1 MNHQNNTW
9 RIKTVYNSLGDLRDQ
24 VVFVGGSTVSFYAD
38 QETLEVRETDDV
50 DVIVEVVSFSEHAN
64 FEEKLRA
71 RGFSPDVNSKVRI
84 RYRVKNVA
92 VDFMPTTNIA
102 VGFENKWYQ
111 DGFQKAMDYQIDD
124 NTVIKILT
132 APYFI
137 ATKLEAFKNRG
148 ATDPRQSHD
157 FEDIVY
163 VLENR
168 TAVWSD
174 LLNTDNTLK
183 AYLRDEFAKL
193 LSQPGIYE
201 WIDCHV
207 DFVSP
212 PPTDMI
218 IEELQRFC
226 TNA

>member
-50 DVIVEVVSFSEHAN
+50 DVIVEVVSFSEHAD

-183 AYLRDEFAKL
+183 AYRSTENRCVK
-193 LSQPGIYE
+193 
-201 WIDCHV
+201 
-207 DFVSP
+207 
-212 PPTDMI
+212 
-218 IEELQRFC
+218 R
-226 TNA
+226 

>member
-157 FEDIVY
+157 FFHCI
-163 VLENR
+163 
-168 TAVWSD
+168 
-174 LLNTDNTLK
+174 
-183 AYLRDEFAKL
+183 
-193 LSQPGIYE
+193 
-201 WIDCHV
+201 
-207 DFVSP
+207 
-212 PPTDMI
+212 
-218 IEELQRFC
+218 
-226 TNA
+226 

>member
-50 DVIVEVVSFSEHAN
+50 DVIVEVVSFSEHAD

-111 DGFQKAMDYQIDD
+111 DGFQKAMDYQIDN

-183 AYLRDEFAKL
+183 AYRSTENRCVK
-193 LSQPGIYE
+193 
-201 WIDCHV
+201 
-207 DFVSP
+207 
-212 PPTDMI
+212 
-218 IEELQRFC
+218 R
-226 TNA
+226 